1 MKKHKKR
8 NVVILCS
15 VLVVLGLVAYLAL
28 NGAFKANRQSK
39 KHDRGQLGRAL
50 VLTGH
55 KVFNPGYFAG
65 LLSNKT

>member
-28 NGAFKANRQSK
+28 SGNDNGDGFMQGIR
-39 KHDRGQLGRAL
+39 DGMRGAEPKIAIYLLCCTRGR
-50 VLTGH
+50 
-55 KVFNPGYFAG
+55 
-65 LLSNKT
+65 

>member
-1 MKKHKKR
+1 M
-8 NVVILCS
+8 
-15 VLVVLGLVAYLAL
+15 AL

>member
-28 NGAFKANRQSK
+28 SGNDNGDGFMQGNQRWYE
-39 KHDRGQLGRAL
+39 RGAEPKIAIYLLCCTRGR
-50 VLTGH
+50 
-55 KVFNPGYFAG
+55 
-65 LLSNKT
+65 